1 MSKVEIYTTMLCGYC
16 GAAKRLLNKK
26 GVEFIEYDVM
36 FKSGLRGEMMERSG
50 GATSVPQIFIGD
62 VAIGGSTKVGKGA
75 VLAGASSYAD
85 HLDIADGARFT
96 GRAAAGHVR
105 RYEKGDYTGY
115 PAQPIAQWK
124 REQVMIRKL
133 PKLLK
138 RLRAL
143 EESVA
148 SRP

>member
-62 VAIGGSTKVGKGA
+62 THVGGSDDLAALEKQGKLEPL
-75 VLAGASSYAD
+75 LAG
-85 HLDIADGARFT
+85 
-96 GRAAAGHVR
+96 
-105 RYEKGDYTGY
+105 
-115 PAQPIAQWK
+115 
-124 REQVMIRKL
+124 
-133 PKLLK
+133 
-138 RLRAL
+138 
-143 EESVA
+143 
-148 SRP
+148 